1 MRNYFETQRIN
12 WVKYNPNSIVF
23 KSNNLVKKLLPQEN
37 VLSYK
42 SKGDRDVQMCK
53 LTGGKQHSSTQGNH
67 TWYSQDKYKS
77 VHVHLQN
84 LKSEFPTADLEFI
97 DRTPRNDSAGEPV
110 PNVNALVYITSLH
123 RRWDW
128 VRDPNTGDYSKV
140 SKSKVCGVDEGYYI
154 AYGGQGEDNGMKI
167 HEFRELID
175 IAEAVKNFLVE
186 LAVPFKNGTLVQDH
200 FLVA

>member
-12 WVKYNPNSIVF
+12 WVKYNPSHIIF
-23 KSNNLVKKLLPQEN
+23 KSNNLVKKLVPQEN
-37 VLSYK
+37 ALSYK
-42 SKGDRDVQMCK
+42 SKTNRDAQMCK
-53 LTGGKQHSSTQGNH
+53 KLKGKAIQGSGSH
-67 TWYSQDKYKS
+67 TWYSQNTYKS

-97 DRTPRNDSAGEPV
+97 DRTPRKDSAGEHIPC
-110 PNVNALVYITSLH
+110 VNALVYVTSLH

-186 LAVPFKNGTLVQDH
+186 VVVPFKNGTLEQNH
-200 FLVA
+200 LLVA